1 MQYLLKTLNV
11 DKIPKISGL
20 EHEFDLVK
28 GNAEWTCPEWDQEFA
43 SKYRPNYWRTKDVC
57 LEIYVFN
64 RGSPIQIRS
73 TWNAKPITTDPN
85 FDLIKRIVNLL
96 ECKTVTDAA
105 SSWYDITIFKAH
117 I

>member
-20 EHEFDLVK
+20 AKEFDLTK
-28 GNAEWTCPEWDQEFA
+28 GYAEWNNSEWDQEFA
-43 SKYRPNYWRTKDVC
+43 SKFRPNYWRTKDVS

-64 RGSPIQIRS
+64 RGCPIQIRS
-73 TWNAKPITTDPN
+73 TWNRTPIMMDPN

-105 SSWYDITIFKAH
+105 GSWYDISIFKAR